1 MAPYAQSSAAS
12 RRLVR
17 PERWLGIEFRH
28 LAALEAIAQ
37 EGSFNR
43 AARRLGYTQSAI
55 SQQIAAL
62 ERAVGQSL
70 VNRPGGPSPVGLTQA
85 GELLLRHAETIG
97 ARLAAAAAD
106 LSALETGDLGLIRIG
121 AIHTL
126 GGRFV
131 PTALRALSSRFPEL
145 AVELTERTDD
155 RELLAQLEH
164 GELEVVLTHLPLPEG
179 PYEATPLFVD
189 DYVLVARRDAA
200 DGVRKAAQSLEGIAG
215 LPLIA
220 VNSPREY
227 EPFVAHLDSLGKPIT
242 FAYQAGS
249 VRTLEGLVLAG
260 LGVAIVPR
268 TAAELL
274 SEEAEVVEPA
284 ALGLPTHVVAAVRH
298 AERIADER
306 VDALIELLRD
316 AAGRGIDWPQNR

>member
-37 EGSFNR
+37 EASFNR

-62 ERAVGQSL
+62 ERVVGQRL
-70 VNRPGGPSPVGLTQA
+70 VNRPGGPSPVGLTPA

-106 LSALETGDLGLIRIG
+106 LSALERGDLGLLRIG
-121 AIHTL
+121 AVHTVGAHL
-126 GGRFV
+126 L
-131 PTALRALSSRFPEL
+131 PAALRELARHRVGL
-145 AVELTERTDD
+145 AVELTEVADD
-155 RELLAQLEH
+155 RELLLLLED
-164 GELEVVLTHLPLPEG
+164 GDLDLVLTHLPLPVG
-179 PYEATPLFVD
+179 PYEATPVYTD
-189 DYVLVARRDAA
+189 DYVLVARGPDA
-200 DGVRKAAQSLEGIAG
+200 DGVRATASSPEGLAE

-220 VNSPREY
+220 LHSPREY
-227 EPFVAHLDSLGKPIT
+227 EPFVAYLDSLGIQIG

-249 VRTLEGLVLAG
+249 MRTLEGLVLAG

-268 TAAELL
+268 TATDLLAEGAAVIDVPSLGF
-274 SEEAEVVEPA
+274 PA
-284 ALGLPTHVVAAVRH
+284 RVVAAVRH
-298 AERIADER
+298 AERIGDDRTAE
-306 VDALIELLRD
+306 LIELLVKVAR
-316 AAGRGIDWPQNR
+316 